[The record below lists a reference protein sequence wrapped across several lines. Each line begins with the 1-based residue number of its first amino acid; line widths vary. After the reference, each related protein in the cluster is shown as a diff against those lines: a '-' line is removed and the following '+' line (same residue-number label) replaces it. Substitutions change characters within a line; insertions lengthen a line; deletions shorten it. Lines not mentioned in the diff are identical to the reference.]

1 MVHLLPLGIDC
12 VFWVLY
18 NISAI
23 PTSSGGVAAC
33 STLIKAGKDEFSPWS
48 VWPELAAAQAHGV
61 GAGAQAR
68 HSQEAQQL
76 SHSHVPVSHAW
87 GLARAQAS
95 LLQGEKKALKR
106 RGVGGKTQPDP
117 TAIPSVVSSF
127 WSGFAGQ
134 FIWNL
139 LFKCLFNCVV
149 ALVVPAGEIT
159 KTCSDKEAAFS

>member
-1 MVHLLPLGIDC
+1 MSLVP
-12 VFWVLY
+12 
-18 NISAI
+18 
-23 PTSSGGVAAC
+23 GVC
-33 STLIKAGKDEFSPWS
+33 DLSWLQPRHTGWE
-48 VWPELAAAQAHGV
+48 QAR
-61 GAGAQAR
+61 AGAQAR

-76 SHSHVPVSHAW
+76 SHSHVPVPHAW

-134 FIWNL
+134 FI
-139 LFKCLFNCVV
+139 
-149 ALVVPAGEIT
+149 
-159 KTCSDKEAAFS
+159 